1 MSIEFIDRKSG
12 QKQVEKVYGD
22 RAIRLLYGDDWM
34 SRIVGAPL
42 LQLTSKIP
50 FISWLYGKWQSSRWT
65 TSKIVPFIEKF
76 GVDPKEF
83 LVEVGQFDSFND
95 FFIRKL
101 KPDARPIGEGAVL
114 PADGR
119 YLFYPNISEADGFVI
134 KGEKFCLATLLEDEE
149 LAQKYAEGTM
159 VIARLCP
166 SDYHRF
172 HFPCDGVPGETKLIN
187 GWLYSV
193 NPLALKRDINI
204 FSQNKRTLCKIAS
217 EKFGTVLF
225 LEVGA
230 TFVGSM
236 TQTYQPNQPVRK
248 GDEKGYFSFG
258 ASTVILLFEP
268 GKITLCED
276 LVRSDHVEIKCLMG
290 ESLGF

>member
-1 MSIEFIDRKSG
+1 VSIEFIDRKSG

-50 FISWLYGKWQSSRWT
+50 FLSWLYGKWQSSRWT

-76 GVDPKEF
+76 EVNPNEF
-83 LVEVGQFDSFND
+83 LISEFDSFND

-134 KGEKFCLATLLEDEE
+134 KDEKFCLATLLEDEE
-149 LAQKYAEGTM
+149 LARKYAEGTM
-159 VIARLCP
+159 IIARLCP

-204 FSQNKRTLCKIAS
+204 FSQNKRTLCMIAS

-268 GKITLCED
+268 GRITLCED
-276 LVRSDHVEIKCLMG
+276 LIRSDHVEIKCLMG
-290 ESLGF
+290 ETLGF